1 MKANKLALIF
11 LCGSIAAL
19 AGCDNGKDSSSS
31 DTPPIDSGSSSSAE
45 PSSDSSSTPV
55 DHSSALQRAFQKN
68 YSNYTA
74 TIGNIGSQGSF
85 GESELAWYDYHVNGF
100 DIIYDISGDEG
111 LWDYYH
117 DYEGKNYRYFD
128 DATEPGGPA
137 WLNSVYDGVSCTLS
151 HFYWS
156 FDVFLKNVVPADFT
170 YVSGYYV
177 FSNTAKFDDTVN
189 TVFESFYDTEILD
202 FYIQLDSNGYI
213 SVIKAFGED
222 AEEDL
227 LEIKLTNFAT
237 TVVPS
242 GATLPD
248 APNADT
254 VKEYWQYKGWSGPQ
268 VHVYPKTI
276 EIVPDASAT
285 KDGDTYVLEIEKGL
299 KYTYTVTYD
308 APEGVEEARWIK
320 ESELTYVSSDE
331 KVATV
336 GLDKDYNRVIMAVAA
351 GDCTVY
357 IQGKTNP
364 ETGLAAKSNEIKIH
378 VNGLADIDMTDAV
391 YDITFDANSELG
403 ADPFASNSLNSSLPF
418 SIKVNKGVNVVT
430 APSRSAIFGGKKTLV
445 MKTGVQDTLNETFDG
460 ESTSSDAVS
469 LFDFDDQQV
478 SGIGFHYGSV
488 YGNSFKPEYVSKV
501 AIEAKNPSQ
510 TWAEAEVIDIT
521 DEVKENISSDNL
533 HLIQKTFAPASQV
546 RIVMRGS
553 MIGDSMEMSMD
564 KLVFAANDSCNDHFV
579 ADATPVTSVTISEN
593 SGATSVRLGKTLSFS
608 AGILPSN
615 ATSKAVVWSVSDTN
629 VATISSDGILTPVAV
644 GTVKVKASSYH
655 GATATPVESN
665 EITITVKEAAAVAD
679 GLKGTWLEDDYPTAN
694 SFVIDGE
701 KVKIKFANGDETEL
715 AFADIND
722 DGYAVFGEYADKVT
736 AGYFLAKVSSSETN
750 KVEYIYNIKVGDNEH
765 KANIYTQ
772 SSTLAKK
779 AESVTLKA
787 SKTEIKVGA
796 KTTLSADFGPKN
808 CYNET
813 WSVTSSNE
821 DIVSISNDNGVVSAI
836 GVAAGTATLTLT
848 SEFGLK
854 STVDIT
860 VAEPQKVTGITVTLS
875 ATSVTKGSSVTA
887 TAVVAPDNAD
897 NKAVTWSTSNEEIAT
912 VNSKGVV
919 TTLAT
924 GTVDI
929 IATAS
934 DGSGIVGQATLTITE
949 ATSSFDGTYVASDT
963 TGYGSELEITISDSG
978 NTCEVYAI
986 DSYGSGTLEGTI
998 TKKSSSGNAYVYEG
1012 QLEDSCAGGSIEAT
1026 VTIDFDA
1033 MTVTIESTETDD
1045 MFMYDYSEF
1054 KNATITKQ

>member
-11 LCGSIAAL
+11 LCGAIAGL
-19 AGCDNGKDSSSS
+19 AGCDNTKDSSSP
-31 DTPPIDSGSSSSAE
+31 DAPIDSGSST
-45 PSSDSSSTPV
+45 PVDGGDSSSTPV
-55 DHSSALQRAFQKN
+55 DHSSALERAFAKN

-74 TIGNIGSQGSF
+74 TVGSIGSQGSY
-85 GESELAWYDYHVNGF
+85 GGSELAWYDYHVNGF
-100 DIIYDISGDEG
+100 DIIYDFSGEEAM
-111 LWDYYH
+111 WDYYH

-128 DATEPGGPA
+128 DASEPGGPA

-156 FDVFLKNVVPADFT
+156 FDVFLNNVVPADFT
-170 YVSGYYV
+170 YMSGYYV
-177 FSNTAKFDDTVN
+177 FSNTSKFDDTIN

-222 AEEDL
+222 AEQDL
-227 LEIKLTNFAT
+227 IEIKLSDFAT
-237 TVVPS
+237 TVTPS
-242 GATLPD
+242 SATLPD
-248 APNADT
+248 APNANT

-276 EIVPDASAT
+276 ELIPDASGT
-285 KDGDTYVLEIEKGL
+285 KDGDSYVLEIEKGL
-299 KYTYTVTYD
+299 KYTYNVVYD

-320 ESELTYVSSDE
+320 ESQLTYVSSDE
-331 KVATV
+331 KVATI

-357 IQGKTNP
+357 IKGETNP
-364 ETGLAAKSNEIKIH
+364 ETGVAAKSNEVKIH

-391 YDITFDANSELG
+391 YGLTFDANSELG
-403 ADPFASNSLNSSLPF
+403 ADPFASNSLNASLPF

-430 APSRSAIFGGKKTLV
+430 APSKSTIFGGKKTMV
-445 MKTGVQDTLNETFDG
+445 MRTGIQDTINETFDG
-460 ESTSSDAVS
+460 ENTGSDAVS
-469 LFDFDDQQV
+469 VFDFDDQQV
-478 SGIGFHYGSV
+478 SGIGFYYGSV
-488 YGNSFKPEYVSKV
+488 YGNSYKPEYVSKI

-521 DEVKENISSDNL
+521 AEVKENLSSGNL
-533 HLIQKTFAPASQV
+533 HLIQKSFAPASQV

-564 KLVFAANDSCNDHFV
+564 RLVFAANDNCNDHFV
-579 ADATPVTSVTISEN
+579 ADATPVTSITISEN

-608 AGILPSN
+608 AGVLPSN
-615 ATSKAVVWSVSDTN
+615 ATSKEVVWSVSDTN
-629 VATISSDGILTPVAV
+629 VATISADGVLTPVAE
-644 GTVKVKASSYH
+644 GTVVVKASSYH
-655 GATATPVESN
+655 GATAAAVESN

-694 SFVIDGE
+694 KFVIDGE
-701 KVKIKFANGDETEL
+701 KVKISFANGDETEL
-715 AFADIND
+715 PFADIND
-722 DGYAVFGEYADKVT
+722 DDYAVFGEYTDKDT
-736 AGYFLAKVSSSETN
+736 AGYFLAKVSSSEN
-750 KVEYIYNIKVGDNEH
+750 GKLDYIYNIKVGDNAH
-765 KANIYTQ
+765 KVNVYTQ
-772 SSTLAKK
+772 SSTLSKK

-796 KTTLSADFGPKN
+796 KTTLAADFGPKN
-808 CYNET
+808 CYSET
-813 WSVTSSNE
+813 WSVTSSNNAV
-821 DIVSISNDNGVVSAI
+821 VSISNDDGVVSAV

-848 SEFGLK
+848 SEFGLT
-854 STVDIT
+854 STLDIT
-860 VAEPQKVTGITVTLS
+860 VTEPQKVTGITVNLS
-875 ATSVTKGSSVTA
+875 ASSVTKGSSVTA

-897 NKAVTWSTSNEEIAT
+897 NKAVTWSTSDPEIAT

-929 IATAS
+929 IATAA
-934 DGSGIVGQATLTITE
+934 DGSGVTGKATLTITA
-949 ATSSFDGTYVASDT
+949 ATASFDGTYTASDT
-963 TGYGSELEITISDSG
+963 TENGSTLTITISDSG
-978 NTCEVYAI
+978 DTCEVSAE
-986 DSYGSGTLEGTI
+986 DSYQSGTLTGTI
-998 TKKSSSGNAYVYEG
+998 SKKSSSGNVYVYEG
-1012 QLEDSCAGGSIEAT
+1012 QLDDSGAGGSIEAT

-1033 MTVTIESTETDD
+1033 MTVTIESDDTDNE
-1045 MFMYDYSEF
+1045 FMYDASKF
-1054 KNATITKQ
+1054 INAPITKE